1 MTNDKGILIK
11 NIYYMLTYAFQSL
24 RQSNYDSVAT
34 EDFENIHDM
43 FAAILGKGVA
53 NQLKQGL
60 YKEYILQSEEL
71 SVLRGKLNLQ
81 GTIKNRIQH
90 RQKLACEYD
99 ELSEN
104 NLLNRILKTTMMILV
119 RQKTVKPDRK
129 VLLKK
134 NLILFEN
141 VDMIEP
147 DQIRWD
153 GIRYQRNNQSYRML
167 MNICY
172 LVLGSLLLSTDKG
185 ETKLAVFLD
194 ERSMHSLYEKFILEY
209 FRYHHPEYKANP
221 DTIPWNID
229 DGMID
234 FLPSMVTDITL
245 KSAGKVLII
254 DAKYYG
260 HTMQTQ
266 YDVSS
271 IHSGNLY
278 QIFAYVKNLDRNQTG
293 NVAGMLLYAKTQE
306 QITPNNKYSM
316 DGNTIWV
323 RTLDLNLPFPQIAEQ
338 LEKIAGDYF
347 GSGKFDRTGIGTDR
361 RCEGIIEYG
370 I

>member
-1 MTNDKGILIK
+1 
-11 NIYYMLTYAFQSL
+11 MLTYAFQSL

-81 GTIKNRIQH
+81 GTIKNRTQH

-104 NLLNRILKTTMMILV
+104 NLLNRILKTTIMILI

-153 GIRYQRNNQSYRML
+153 RIRYQRNNQSYRML
-167 MNICY
+167 MNIS
-172 LVLGSLLLSTDKG
+172 G
-185 ETKLAVFLD
+185 AWQF
-194 ERSMHSLYEKFILEY
+194 
-209 FRYHHPEYKANP
+209 
-221 DTIPWNID
+221 
-229 DGMID
+229 
-234 FLPSMVTDITL
+234 VT
-245 KSAGKVLII
+245 V
-254 DAKYYG
+254 
-260 HTMQTQ
+260 
-266 YDVSS
+266 
-271 IHSGNLY
+271 N
-278 QIFAYVKNLDRNQTG
+278 R
-293 NVAGMLLYAKTQE
+293 
-306 QITPNNKYSM
+306 
-316 DGNTIWV
+316 
-323 RTLDLNLPFPQIAEQ
+323 
-338 LEKIAGDYF
+338 
-347 GSGKFDRTGIGTDR
+347 
-361 RCEGIIEYG
+361 
-370 I
+370 

>member
-104 NLLNRILKTTMMILV
+104 NLLNCILKTTMMILV

-134 NLILFEN
+134 NLILFATS
-141 VDMIEP
+141 V
-147 DQIRWD
+147 
-153 GIRYQRNNQSYRML
+153 
-167 MNICY
+167 
-172 LVLGSLLLSTDKG
+172 
-185 ETKLAVFLD
+185 
-194 ERSMHSLYEKFILEY
+194 
-209 FRYHHPEYKANP
+209 
-221 DTIPWNID
+221 TIK
-229 DGMID
+229 
-234 FLPSMVTDITL
+234 VTGCL
-245 KSAGKVLII
+245 
-254 DAKYYG
+254 
-260 HTMQTQ
+260 
-266 YDVSS
+266 
-271 IHSGNLY
+271 
-278 QIFAYVKNLDRNQTG
+278 
-293 NVAGMLLYAKTQE
+293 
-306 QITPNNKYSM
+306 
-316 DGNTIWV
+316 
-323 RTLDLNLPFPQIAEQ
+323 
-338 LEKIAGDYF
+338 
-347 GSGKFDRTGIGTDR
+347 
-361 RCEGIIEYG
+361 
-370 I
+370 